1 MERTSVTKKR
11 SSQDFMNNII
21 FSLLLISFV
30 IIAAVNINVYA
41 LAFLM
46 ILAPALSINVVWVL
60 IHTNQNK
67 GSKNRI
73 NS

>member
-1 MERTSVTKKR
+1 MERTNMTKKMN
-11 SSQDFMNNII
+11 SQDFTNNII

-30 IIAAVNINVYA
+30 IIAAININVYA

-67 GSKNRI
+67 SSKNRI
-73 NS
+73 NG